1 MSVDNKERI
10 RSFILE
16 HALLGT
22 SNDSFKDDDSFLEKG
37 IIDSTGI
44 LELVAFI
51 EENFG
56 FEVKDEELVPDNF
69 DSVNKLSQYIERKK
83 TIENVR

>member
-1 MSVDNKERI
+1 MEIKERVRGFI
-10 RSFILE
+10 RENAIL
-16 HALLGT
+16 GS
-22 SNDSFKDDDSFLEKG
+22 SNDSFNDDDSFLEKG

-56 FEVKDEELVPDNF
+56 MEVKDEELVPDNF